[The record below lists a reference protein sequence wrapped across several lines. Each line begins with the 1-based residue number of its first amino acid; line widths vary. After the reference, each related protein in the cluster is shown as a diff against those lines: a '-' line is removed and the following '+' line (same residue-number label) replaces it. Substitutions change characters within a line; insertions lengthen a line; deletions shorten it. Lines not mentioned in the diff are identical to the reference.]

1 MADWA
6 AGVGSQV
13 QGEAAKYG
21 LSFSNY
27 FTFRDYLNASFG
39 LRAKSIIYVEEH
51 STNRKEG
58 SRAHTKPAC
67 RPCLGLI
74 HVRGATQFYYFV
86 RVFLVDSV
94 H

>member
-1 MADWA
+1 MGVILTPADWA

-39 LRAKSIIYVEEH
+39 LRAKYVFF
-51 STNRKEG
+51 RAQQ
-58 SRAHTKPAC
+58 AHTGK
-67 RPCLGLI
+67 
-74 HVRGATQFYYFV
+74 RGVEHTQSLPV
-86 RVFLVDSV
+86 GRVWT
-94 H
+94 